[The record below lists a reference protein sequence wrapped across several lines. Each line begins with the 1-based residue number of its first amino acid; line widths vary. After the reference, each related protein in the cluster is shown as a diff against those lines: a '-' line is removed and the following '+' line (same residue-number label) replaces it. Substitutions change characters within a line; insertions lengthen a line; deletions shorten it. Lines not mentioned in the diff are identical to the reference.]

1 MRARSRIGDY
11 DVHEVSAA
19 AGLARYDGTHV
30 VLPRKAI
37 VEVADA
43 AARAAAV
50 RLLRQACLLE
60 AMDHRGIP
68 RVFEC
73 GMIDGAPWV
82 AFEAMHG
89 VALADVMQ
97 HHRLTPDDVL
107 DLLSGVSTILAH
119 AHARGVLHRDITPA
133 VIARDRDRGMWVLG
147 GWDSACT
154 LDAELAPPPHGGARY
169 HAPELEDV
177 RSPDPRSDVF
187 ALAMVAHEA
196 LTGEVASLPA
206 DPARLP
212 PPLGM
217 LLATML
223 APNAAARPHA
233 VEVCAQIRAYGGA
246 HRTFARGTSPIP
258 LEREEIAAPQASA
271 R

>member
-1 MRARSRIGDY
+1 MRAHSRIGDY
-11 DVHEVSAA
+11 DVREVANA
-19 AGLARYDGTHV
+19 AGLARYEATHV

-43 AARAAAV
+43 SARAAGV

-60 AMDHRGIP
+60 AMDHRGVP

-73 GMIDGAPWV
+73 GMVDGAPWV
-82 AFEAMHG
+82 AFEALHG
-89 VALADVMQ
+89 VTLAEELQQ
-97 HHRLTPDDVL
+97 HQLAADDVL
-107 DLLSGVSTILAH
+107 DMLAGVSTILAH
-119 AHARGVLHRDITPA
+119 AHARGVLHRDITPNA
-133 VIARDRDRGMWVLG
+133 IARDRDRGMWVLG

-154 LDAELAPPPHGGARY
+154 LDTELAPPPHGGRRY
-169 HAPELEDV
+169 QAPELVDV

-206 DPARLP
+206 DPAELP

-217 LLATML
+217 LLAIML
-223 APNAAARPHA
+223 APNPAARPHA
-233 VEVCAQIRAYGGA
+233 VEVSAQIRNHGGTRRA
-246 HRTFARGTSPIP
+246 FARGTSQLPFERIDIP
-258 LEREEIAAPQASA
+258 DAQASA